1 LSQDPHAP
9 TNLDALASSQHVVPV
24 ERLQKTQ
31 ARAPES
37 LPDFPQYSIEEMDNM
52 KVDFRVKHLGRQFL
66 QRSALDHVVSEAP
79 WIKSQDVPSSHD
91 YIERKI
97 ERAELEGRQILVKES
112 MTVAKEVPSSASG
125 KLFKMAKAKAKAAP
139 MPISEMPVEH
149 PELQGWNMD
158 DVELIGRWAC
168 RPRTNTSRCARAHWS
183 QQSMPSS
190 STSSRFQVPAHL
202 NAESGGSQ

>member
-1 LSQDPHAP
+1 
-9 TNLDALASSQHVVPV
+9 
-24 ERLQKTQ
+24 
-31 ARAPES
+31 
-37 LPDFPQYSIEEMDNM
+37 
-52 KVDFRVKHLGRQFL
+52 
-66 QRSALDHVVSEAP
+66 LDHVVSEAP

-91 YIERKI
+91 YIERKV

-125 KLFKMAKAKAKAAP
+125 KLFMMAKAKAKAAP